1 MAPNLRLKLVH
12 SPYLRPGARLFFKA
26 WRKNKKTMLGSR
38 RARTS
43 KNGHRIRRSFS
54 DDDEPIETLSQDVA
68 RMEVESPG
76 SPFQG
81 QGRPGSPFHGQ
92 GRPGSP
98 FQDPPTGESNLNPSS
113 LWYEPAEDARD
124 DVYSSGSE
132 PDSSDSSSS
141 LDDSSSDES
150 RTSLSDYSSGDS
162 DDDSDDDKESRDSA
176 SSPSRREVDSASS
189 EDDYSSSSENDDQS
203 EGEDDDQS
211 EGEDDKGAA
220 KNTNAE
226 ARHDSE
232 SYDDSND
239 SESYD
244 SDSSSEDSS
253 ARSDSDSDTS
263 DDESRNNRSESSDES
278 DVSADVHF
286 TEDFLNR
293 SLKEKGVDRFDFD
306 ITAFLLYVQDLAG
319 CCHAD
324 DQVDA
329 VAFRVAR
336 YINSSTPGNPMGDD
350 IERTAAG
357 INALADLIGSCDE
370 MNTLAK
376 VVRVAAKVDGGLP
389 SDVEPS
395 TQALAYAIPIVLAHA
410 ETPLNDVAAI
420 ISTVYP
426 FLPALQVSKTANAA
440 VFPLAETS
448 QVEEIMEALKAGDEA
463 SAIKLYQ
470 SFRLQPSAKHL
481 PIGLTMDLDVFETR
495 LRGLES
501 AGLAKVCATIPID
514 GEAVEG
520 AFDEDV
526 IDEQCDATCE
536 AFVRGAP
543 LAVTIDDVPNS
554 ESAFAHLFGD
564 EDSDEE

>member
-1 MAPNLRLKLVH
+1 MTTLMTTKNHVTLRHPPPAVKWT
-12 SPYLRPGARLFFKA
+12 LRPR
-26 WRKNKKTMLGSR
+26 
-38 RARTS
+38 
-43 KNGHRIRRSFS
+43 
-54 DDDEPIETLSQDVA
+54 
-68 RMEVESPG
+68 
-76 SPFQG
+76 
-81 QGRPGSPFHGQ
+81 
-92 GRPGSP
+92 
-98 FQDPPTGESNLNPSS
+98 
-113 LWYEPAEDARD
+113 
-124 DVYSSGSE
+124 
-132 PDSSDSSSS
+132 
-141 LDDSSSDES
+141 
-150 RTSLSDYSSGDS
+150 
-162 DDDSDDDKESRDSA
+162 
-176 SSPSRREVDSASS
+176 

-211 EGEDDKGAA
+211 E
-220 KNTNAE
+220 NTNAE

-232 SYDDSND
+232 SYDDRSG

-244 SDSSSEDSS
+244 SDSDSS
-253 ARSDSDSDTS
+253 NDDGGARSDSSNDDSGARSDSSNDDGGGRSDSDSDTS
-263 DDESRNNRSESSDES
+263 DDESRNDRSESSDES

-520 AFDEDV
+520 AF
-526 IDEQCDATCE
+526 
-536 AFVRGAP
+536 
-543 LAVTIDDVPNS
+543 
-554 ESAFAHLFGD
+554 
-564 EDSDEE
+564 